1 MNFTTPYLKMFRDKQ
16 SAWLFD
22 STVTIVRPDGYVDG
36 DGRTVQASTT
46 VVYTGEGQVLKPEAV
61 HRQETIGA
69 EPTAIS
75 TYQATVP
82 HHVDVRAKDLLTVN
96 TSADTALEGRTF
108 RVVEVRRTEWLVNR
122 RMTLEETQ

>member
-1 MNFTTPYLKMFRDKQ
+1 MNFTAPYLKMFRDKQ

-22 STVTIVRPDGYVDG
+22 STVTIVRPSGYEDG
-36 DGRTVQASTT
+36 DGRTVDTSTT
-46 VVYTGEGQVLKPEAV
+46 AVYSGPGQVIKPEAV

-82 HHVDVRAKDLLTVN
+82 HDVDVRAKDLLTVAA
-96 TSADTALEGRTF
+96 SEDVALEGRTF

>member
-1 MNFTTPYLKMFRDKQ
+1 MNFTAPYLKMFRDKQ

-22 STVTIVRPDGYVDG
+22 STVTIVRPSGYEDGA
-36 DGRTVQASTT
+36 GRTVDTSTT
-46 VVYTGEGQVLKPEAV
+46 AVYSGPGQVIKPEAV

-82 HHVDVRAKDLLTVN
+82 HDVDVRAKDLLTVDA
-96 TSADTALEGRTF
+96 SVDVALEGRTF

>member
-1 MNFTTPYLKMFRDKQ
+1 MNFTTPYLKMFRQKQ
-16 SAWLFD
+16 SSWLFD
-22 STVTIVRPDGYVDG
+22 STVTIVRPGGYTDG
-36 DGRTVQASTT
+36 DGRTVETST
-46 VVYTGEGQVLKPEAV
+46 VEVYSGSGQIIKPEAV

-82 HHVDVRAKDLLTVN
+82 DDVDVQARDLLTVD
-96 TSADTALEGRTF
+96 ACPDAEIVGRTF